1 MGIVVIKQYIYQMYI
16 PISASTFSISILLF
30 LVISS
35 LVLLDAYFSTVWMT
49 TLGKEVMAD
58 PVLWTLS
65 RVKIPFLSKCACLE
79 RFLIPEV
86 GYLLTK
92 RCILCSD
99 NMRCR
104 SDFLAFF
111 LVSEKKQFDIH
122 NTQPRLLTG
131 RLGRKPMEQHEGCLT
146 FSRLTL
152 WIRNS
157 TWLLTS

>member
-1 MGIVVIKQYIYQMYI
+1 MGLVVIKQYIYQMYI
-16 PISASTFSISILLF
+16 PISTSTFSVSVLLF

-49 TLGKEVMAD
+49 RREVMAD

-65 RVKIPFLSKCACLE
+65 RVKIPFLSKCACSE

-86 GYLLTK
+86 RYLLTK

-131 RLGRKPMEQHEGCLT
+131 RLGRKPMEQHEDCLR
-146 FSRLTL
+146 FSRHTL
-152 WIRNS
+152 GKE
-157 TWLLTS
+157 